1 MLHRRQ
7 ITGTIGTVSCFRNHI
22 GTGSNEQDLAG
33 RLNNNFEISSSV
45 TGSNDVS
52 GGTSR
57 GRMSGGAAEAVLTR
71 IVATLLL
78 K

>member
-1 MLHRRQ
+1 M
-7 ITGTIGTVSCFRNHI
+7 SCFRNHV

-33 RLNNNFEISSSV
+33 RLNNNFEISSV

-57 GRMSGGAAEAVLTR
+57 GRMSGGAAEAVLAR
-71 IVATLLL
+71 ISLVATLLL

>member
-1 MLHRRQ
+1 
-7 ITGTIGTVSCFRNHI
+7 VSCFRNHV

-33 RLNNNFEISSSV
+33 RLNNNFEIFSSV
-45 TGSNDVS
+45 TSSNDVS

-71 IVATLLL
+71 IVATLFL